1 MFDLELEQLDVK
13 TAFLHGELEE
23 EIYMEQSD
31 GFIAPGK
38 EHLVC
43 RLKKSLYGLKQAP
56 RQWYKRFHSFM
67 IGQNYCK
74 SQYDDCIYFQNFQN
88 GSFIYLLLYV
98 DDMLI
103 ASRDK
108 SLIKKLKTE
117 LSNEFDMKELG
128 AAKKILG
135 MEIRRDRQ
143 AGKLFLSQQKYIKRV
158 LDRFNMNNCKPVS
171 TPLAAHFKL
180 SSEFC
185 PNTKEEMEHMSYV
198 SLCMSYM
205 H

>member
-1 MFDLELEQLDVK
+1 MQ
-13 TAFLHGELEE
+13 
-23 EIYMEQSD
+23 QPQ
-31 GFIAPGK
+31 GFITPGK

-56 RQWYKRFHSFM
+56 RQWYNRFDSFM
-67 IGQNYCK
+67 IGQSYCR

-108 SLIKKLKTE
+108 SLIKKLKTQ

-135 MEIRRDRQ
+135 MEICRDRQ
-143 AGKLFLSQQKYIKRV
+143 AGKLFLSQQNYIERV

-171 TPLAAHFKL
+171 TPLATHFKL
-180 SSEFC
+180 SSELC
-185 PNTKEEMEHMSYV
+185 PDTKEEMERM
-198 SLCMSYM
+198 
-205 H
+205 